1 MVGDGLNDG
10 LVLAEADVGVAVGSA
25 TDLARETA
33 AIVLPR
39 NGLWMLPWVVDM
51 ARAVR
56 RTIFTN
62 LMWAFGYNII
72 ALSLA
77 ALGELQPILAAA
89 AMAGSSVL
97 VVVNSLR
104 LARLPDPSPFLTRQ
118 SKPETLSQ
126 VVSPVLGPA
135 IRPS

>member
-10 LVLAEADVGVAVGSA
+10 LVLAEADVGIAVGSA

-33 AIVLPR
+33 AIVLPKD
-39 NGLWMLPWVVDM
+39 GLWMLPWVVDV

-56 RTIFTN
+56 MTILTN

-77 ALGELQPILAAA
+77 AQGALQPILAAA

-104 LARLPDPSPFLTRQ
+104 LARLPDPDSSRPWR
-118 SKPETLSQ
+118 SEPETIDRGLSRR
-126 VVSPVLGPA
+126 LGPA
-135 IRPS
+135 IHPT